1 MRVSFFTPANA
12 PISTVAELPPMTNA
26 SFPQERPIFSIPRS
40 RIDCFPFMI
49 QARSA
54 LAKTKSVV
62 KNILAGWC
70 PSIPFSPRKGTC
82 ASVSLKNGD
91 DQFCLL
97 DEHQTEDH
105 DSTGPT
111 IYFPLANL
119 RSNFDQTCEP
129 NRTDTRFAVR
139 YKGHACSTVATTT
152 EPSSSSRPDCTRPTA
167 SGLVFPPGS
176 AARVFTRTRTTT
188 RRILDRQ
195 PMERRLRKSN
205 SSFRVFVAVH

>member
-1 MRVSFFTPANA
+1 MRITRPSPARRSDSHPTCRRSVGFRSRALSNVTCYGWWDHKPVPQCSGGRPMRVPFFTPANA
-12 PISTVAELPPMTNA
+12 PISTAAELPPMTNA

-119 RSNFDQTCEP
+119 RSNFDQICEP
-129 NRTDTRFAVR
+129 NRTDTALR
-139 YKGHACSTVATTT
+139 
-152 EPSSSSRPDCTRPTA
+152 RP
-167 SGLVFPPGS
+167 
-176 AARVFTRTRTTT
+176 
-188 RRILDRQ
+188 I
-195 PMERRLRKSN
+195 
-205 SSFRVFVAVH
+205 